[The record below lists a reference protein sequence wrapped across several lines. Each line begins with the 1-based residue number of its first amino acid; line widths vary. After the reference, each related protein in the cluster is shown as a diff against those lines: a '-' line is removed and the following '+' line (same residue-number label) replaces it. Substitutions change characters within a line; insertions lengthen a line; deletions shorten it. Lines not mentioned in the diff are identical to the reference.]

1 MRFHKLL
8 QAQRWGRLL
17 GAPVPDL
24 IAVSAV
30 TPHLACTSEKLIR
43 DSGRGISHWDKE
55 GDGGSMA
62 GTFLGIPAWLQ
73 PGSFSGQAVLST
85 DLSCR

>member
-43 DSGRGISHWDKE
+43 DSGRG
-55 GDGGSMA
+55 
-62 GTFLGIPAWLQ
+62 
-73 PGSFSGQAVLST
+73 
-85 DLSCR
+85 